1 MNVNE
6 NAEASV
12 KVKMKMDVIK
22 FEVCA
27 QQGQK
32 SSSEEEIKEILSCLE
47 FSSFSPP
54 SSWD

>member
-1 MNVNE
+1 VNVNE